1 MCEYCEGGKPIHE
14 CDNEG
19 VDVRLLHNRGG
30 SWVLDATGYY
40 KNSYVNI
47 RNITLGYTLPRAWMG
62 RVVKKTR
69 FYVTMNTPWRYSQF
83 QNTGGISWWESFYI
97 FGANVQF

>member
-1 MCEYCEGGKPIHE
+1 
-14 CDNEG
+14 
-19 VDVRLLHNRGG
+19 
-30 SWVLDATGYY
+30 
-40 KNSYVNI
+40 
-47 RNITLGYTLPRAWMG
+47 MG

-69 FYVTMNTPWRYSQF
+69 FYVTMNAPWRYSQF

>member
-1 MCEYCEGGKPIHE
+1 M
-14 CDNEG
+14 D
-19 VDVRLLHNRGG
+19 
-30 SWVLDATGYY
+30 
-40 KNSYVNI
+40 
-47 RNITLGYTLPRAWMG
+47 G